1 MKTLLRTTAAL
12 VAAAVMTSVIQ
23 LGAHAA
29 TDPPTLIGHR
39 GVGESWAGR
48 LGIPEQSIPAIEWAA
63 AHHADIVE
71 GDVQVS
77 GPDSA
82 GRRTM
87 YMMHDTTLDR
97 TTNGT
102 GDSNTRSWSYISAR
116 WLEIPV
122 DSNGNG
128 DPDNTIFHP
137 PSFRSW
143 LRAAKETGK
152 LVFVQFR
159 GSYWTKAQIKRY
171 ADEIAAQGMTSR
183 VITAGSETRL
193 NYFRAYST
201 GKRSFAA
208 SQLPSVTKVKS
219 LVGSSG
225 YATMALSV
233 AEKNRGYIETLQD
246 EGIKV
251 LVWTLENEVHYA
263 RALPLEVDG
272 WMCDNTQDAW
282 EWLQDPENGAA

>member
-12 VAAAVMTSVIQ
+12 VAAAVMTSLMQ

-29 TDPPTLIGHR
+29 TYPSLIGHR
-39 GVGESWAGR
+39 GVGDPWTGR
-48 LGIPEQSIPAIEWAA
+48 LGIPEQSVPAIQWAA

-116 WLEIPV
+116 WLELPV

-128 DPDNTIFHP
+128 DPDNTSYHP

-143 LRAAKETGK
+143 LRAAKATGK

-159 GSYWTKAQIKRY
+159 GNYWTKAQVKRY
-171 ADEIAAQGMTSR
+171 VDEVAAQGMTSR

-193 NYFRAYST
+193 SYFRTYST

-208 SQLPSVTKVKS
+208 SELPSLTKVKS
-219 LVGSSG
+219 VVGSTG

-233 AEKNRGYIETLQD
+233 AEKNRAYIRALQS

-251 LVWTLENEVHYA
+251 LVWTLEDEGHYA
-263 RALPLEVDG
+263 RALPLGADG
-272 WMCDNTQDAW
+272 WMCNSTQDAW
-282 EWLQDPENGAA
+282 EWLEKNGA